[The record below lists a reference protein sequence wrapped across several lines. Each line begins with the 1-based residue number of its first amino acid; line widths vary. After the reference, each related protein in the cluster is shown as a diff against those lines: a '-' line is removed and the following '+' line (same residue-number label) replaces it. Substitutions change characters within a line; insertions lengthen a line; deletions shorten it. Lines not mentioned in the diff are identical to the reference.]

1 MRDRLGKN
9 RFWNIP
15 PANFTQ
21 TDAARFLKGPF
32 TPLTSGFTK
41 SADEWN
47 AFKKNWEDKFKLPE
61 I

>member
-1 MRDRLGKN
+1 MIDRLGMG
-9 RFWNIP
+9 RWWNNP
-15 PANFTQ
+15 VQNKTQ
-21 TDAARFLKGPF
+21 TDAERFLKGPF

>member
-1 MRDRLGKN
+1 MRDKLGIN
-9 RFWNIP
+9 RWFNNPIQNP
-15 PANFTQ
+15 TQ

-32 TPLTSGFTK
+32 APLASGFTK

-47 AFKKNWEDKFKLPE
+47 AFRKNWEDKFKLPE